1 MYANKLDN
9 QDEMNKFLETQN
21 LPRASHEE
29 IENMNRQVTRLRRL
43 KSVIKILPT
52 NNKAPMVCWV
62 NSTKYLKNN

>member
-29 IENMNRQVTRLRRL
+29 IENMNGPITSNDVE
-43 KSVIKILPT
+43 SVI
-52 NNKAPMVCWV
+52 
-62 NSTKYLKNN
+62 